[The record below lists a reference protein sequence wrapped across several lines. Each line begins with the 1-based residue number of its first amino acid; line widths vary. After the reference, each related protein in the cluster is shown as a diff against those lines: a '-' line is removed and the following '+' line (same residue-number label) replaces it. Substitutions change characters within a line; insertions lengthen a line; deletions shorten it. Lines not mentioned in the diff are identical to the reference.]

1 MFDLHVFKAIWR
13 IRTLKKGLHVFR
25 GTQSNQSHLLVD
37 AVDALGRVAE
47 ALKCEELVQW
57 TKNELDGYAAVE
69 TVPAYRH
76 VGCEYRGDALK
87 CGQALQKDYL
97 LPEEV
102 WRQHLPVT
110 NNTFEYKGG
119 LSAMLDIVRDST
131 QARCVLRS
139 YRDFQVVNVYN
150 LQAGYE
156 VIGPRC
162 VCSRHDVLNMLTAV
176 SAKCESRVKE
186 IERSHPCLWKV
197 AGAFDWILKHWKST
211 YIIDLLRFC
220 MKI

>member
-25 GTQSNQSHLLVD
+25 GAQSNQSYLLVD

-57 TKNELDGYAAVE
+57 TKNELDGYAADE

-131 QARCVLRS
+131 QTTLEA
-139 YRDFQVVNVYN
+139 
-150 LQAGYE
+150 
-156 VIGPRC
+156 
-162 VCSRHDVLNMLTAV
+162 
-176 SAKCESRVKE
+176 E
-186 IERSHPCLWKV
+186 ILMPS
-197 AGAFDWILKHWKST
+197 
-211 YIIDLLRFC
+211 LLV
-220 MKI
+220 